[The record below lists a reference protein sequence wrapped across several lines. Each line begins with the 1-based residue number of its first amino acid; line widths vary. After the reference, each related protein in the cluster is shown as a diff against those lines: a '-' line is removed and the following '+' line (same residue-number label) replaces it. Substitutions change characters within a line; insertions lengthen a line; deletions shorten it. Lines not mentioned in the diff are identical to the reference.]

1 MRGGPW
7 ASGLGWREKGP
18 DHTPR
23 WDTCMACALSKLTPH
38 IQKSLSMIVR
48 RWSNSQRWEQ
58 SEPESSAQHLSSS
71 RESSLRDTTRIS
83 HDLGSTSHPEAI
95 LTQGSGPSTCSSSGP
110 RQLLPDHPRRPRTP
124 GALGASDD
132 ATEML
137 LRGWSLSPQMTA
149 PPVPPNPPPLPR
161 RS

>member
-71 RESSLRDTTRIS
+71 RESSLRDTTRIA
-83 HDLGSTSHPEAI
+83 HGLGSMSHPEGVTQRRFSPRAPAPQHVLPRGPGGSF
-95 LTQGSGPSTCSSSGP
+95 LTARPGPG
-110 RQLLPDHPRRPRTP
+110 
-124 GALGASDD
+124 
-132 ATEML
+132 
-137 LRGWSLSPQMTA
+137 
-149 PPVPPNPPPLPR
+149 PPVPWEPLTMPQKCF
-161 RS
+161 